1 MIILSNQIK
10 IEKQLF
16 LAGGNDGMLHAFDSS
31 NGNELWAFI
40 PPSIIPN
47 LRNVI
52 SSKSNSSNSIYG
64 VDGSPV
70 VKDIYY
76 DNKWRTVVIAGL
88 GRGGHSY
95 FALDITD
102 VDNPTHLFTFENDP
116 SQKIVQYWMLME
128 LKTVI
133 HTILPFLL
141 NLIFQN

>member
-1 MIILSNQIK
+1 MTILNKQIK
-10 IEKQLF
+10 IEKTF
-16 LAGGNDGMLHAFDSS
+16 ILAGANDGMLHAFDSIT
-31 NGNELWAFI
+31 GDELWAFI

-47 LRNVI
+47 LRNVV
-52 SSKSNSSNSIYG
+52 SSKANSTNSIYG

-102 VDNPTHLFTFENDP
+102 INNPKHLFTFDNDP
-116 SQKIVQYWMLME
+116 KDCSALE
-128 LKTVI
+128 C
-133 HTILPFLL
+133 
-141 NLIFQN
+141 